1 MLIQNGLA
9 DGLEA
14 TSKNPKAVRLIFKT
28 AAENPELARSSLRFA
43 TRVSRSSAK
52 RKATQNVSVA
62 RSAFRMRNK

>member
-28 AAENPELARSSLRFA
+28 AAENPELTRSSLRFA

-52 RKATQNVSVA
+52 RKATQNVAVA
-62 RSAFRMRNK
+62 RSTFRMRN